1 MDEQSNTKTGR
12 FPHLKNDIQKA
23 LGTFSP
29 IERVLFSIVVIVC
42 ITTVFSLLFKIND
55 HFLVSVPAEGG
66 TLSEGIV
73 GTPRFINPVL
83 AITDVDHDITSLVF
97 RGLMKKDLD
106 GAIIP
111 DLAESY
117 TVSDDGL
124 VYTFTLKDASWDD
137 GEKIT
142 ADDVIFT
149 IKSALD
155 PMLKSPE
162 RVKWS
167 GVLVQAPD
175 EKTVTFTLKH
185 AYAPFLE
192 NAMLGIIPKHIWSKI
207 PYESWSYSDYNTKNV
222 VGNGYYKMSS
232 ISENSNGIP
241 NYYTLKNAKP
251 KDTNPALIDSIT
263 IHFFAN
269 EEELIAAFKNKTID
283 TMGGIDP
290 LNAQSLEKTGA
301 QILQAPLPRI
311 FGLFFNQSQAK
322 IFTSAKVR
330 QAITMAIN
338 KDSIVKNVLFGYG
351 AVGDG
356 PIPNSSKIQ
365 SDAVG
370 TKTTVST
377 PEQIKSI
384 LEKDGWKMGSD
395 GIYQKVG
402 AKKVV
407 TRLSFEIATN
417 DTPELT
423 KAVNAIVTDLRAVG
437 IEAVAKVYETGSLN
451 QDIIRPRKFQSL
463 FFGEIIENQSFIYAF
478 WHSSQRNDPGL
489 NISLYANSR
498 VDALLETGLSTL
510 DKDKQNQT
518 YKSLEKEIVA
528 DMPAVF
534 VYSPS
539 YIYVTREDFDGI
551 TLPHIDTPHDR
562 FENISTWYLATDRV
576 WKLFAQ
582 QKVENR

>member
-1 MDEQSNTKTGR
+1 MDEQSNTRTGR
-12 FPHLKNDIQKA
+12 ISRLKADIQKA

-29 IERVLFSIVVIVC
+29 IERVIFSLVIIVC
-42 ITTVFSLLFKIND
+42 ITTVFSLLFKIDN
-55 HFLVSVPAEGG
+55 HFLVSVPAKGG
-66 TLSEGIV
+66 NLSEGII

-97 RGLMKKDLD
+97 RGLMKKDLN
-106 GAIIP
+106 GEIVP

-117 TVSDDGL
+117 TVSNDGL
-124 VYTFTLKDASWDD
+124 VYTFKIKEATWHD

-142 ADDVIFT
+142 ADDVLFT

-167 GVLVQAPD
+167 GILVQSPD
-175 EKTVTFTLKH
+175 ANTVTFTLKH

-192 NAMLGIIPKHIWSKI
+192 NAVLGILPKHVWGKI
-207 PYESWSYSDYNTKNV
+207 PYENWAYSDFNTKNV
-222 VGNGYYKMSS
+222 VGNGYYKISS

-251 KDTNPALIDSIT
+251 KDTEPALINSIT

-269 EEELIAAFKNKTID
+269 EEQLIAAYKQGSID

-290 LNAQSLEKTGA
+290 ENAQALEKTGA
-301 QILQAPLPRI
+301 NILQAPLPRV

-322 IFTSAKVR
+322 IFTNAKVR
-330 QAITMAIN
+330 QAITLAIN
-338 KDSIVKNVLFGYG
+338 SDAIVKNILFGYG
-351 AVGDG
+351 TIGDG

-365 SDAVG
+365 SDATFVN
-370 TKTTVST
+370 TKTST
-377 PEQIKSI
+377 PEQIKAI
-384 LEKDGWKMGSD
+384 LEKDGWKLGSD
-395 GIYQKVG
+395 GVYQKPG
-402 AKKVV
+402 AKKTI

-423 KAVNAIVTDLRAVG
+423 KAVNAIIADLSAVG

-463 FFGEIIENQSFIYAF
+463 FFGEIISNQSDVYAF

-489 NISLYANSR
+489 NISLYANAK
-498 VDALLETGLSTL
+498 VDTLLETGLGTL
-510 DKDKQNQT
+510 DKEKQNQT
-518 YKSLEKEIVA
+518 YKSLEKEIIG

-539 YIYVTREDFDGI
+539 YIYVVRENLDGI
-551 TLPHIDTPHDR
+551 SLPHIDTPHDR
-562 FENISTWYLATDRV
+562 FENINTWYLATDRV
-576 WKLFAQ
+576 WGIFA
-582 QKVENR
+582 KK

>member
-1 MDEQSNTKTGR
+1 MDEQFTSLSRFQKLKLETK
-12 FPHLKNDIQKA
+12 KA

-29 IERVLFSIVVIVC
+29 IERVTFSIVMIIC
-42 ITTVFSLLFKIND
+42 IASVFSLLFKIDD
-55 HFLVSVPAEGG
+55 HFLVSIPAKGG
-66 TLSEGIV
+66 SLSEGII
-73 GTPRFINPVL
+73 GTPRFINPIL
-83 AITDVDHDITSLVF
+83 AITDVDHDVTSLMF
-97 RGLMKKDLD
+97 RGLMKKDQT

-124 VYTFTLKDASWDD
+124 VYTFKLKDASWDD

-142 ADDVIFT
+142 SDDVLFT

-155 PMLKSPE
+155 PILKSPE

-175 EKTVTFTLKH
+175 ANTVTFTLKH

-192 NAMLGIIPKHIWSKI
+192 NAVLGIIPKHVWSKI
-207 PYESWSYSDYNTKNV
+207 PYENWSYSDFNTKNA
-222 VGNGYYKMSS
+222 VGNGYYKMGS
-232 ISENSNGIP
+232 ISQSSNGIP
-241 NYYTLKNAKP
+241 NYYTLKNAHL
-251 KDTNPALIDSIT
+251 KDTTPALIDSIT

-269 EEELIAAFKNKTID
+269 EETLIAAYKNGTID

-290 LNAQSLEKTGA
+290 ENAKKLEKTGA
-301 QILQAPLPRI
+301 HILQASLPRV

-322 IFTSAKVR
+322 IFTDSKVR
-330 QAITMAIN
+330 QAITLAIN
-338 KDSIVKNVLFGYG
+338 TDEIVKNVLFGYG
-351 AVGDG
+351 TIGDG

-365 SDAVG
+365 GDVLS
-370 TKTTVST
+370 TTNDGRST
-377 PEQIKSI
+377 AQIKAI
-384 LEKDGWKMGSD
+384 LEKDGWKLGND
-395 GIYQKVG
+395 GIYQKPG
-402 AKKVV
+402 AKKSI

-423 KAVNAIVTDLRAVG
+423 KAVDAIIADLKVVG

-463 FFGEIIENQSFIYAF
+463 FFGEIISNQSDVYAF

-489 NISLYANSR
+489 NISLYANSK
-498 VDALLETGLSTL
+498 VDKLLETGLSTL
-510 DKDKQNQT
+510 DSSKQNQI
-518 YKSLEKEIVA
+518 YASFEKEINA
-528 DMPAVF
+528 DIPAVF

-539 YIYVTREDFDGI
+539 YIYVVRQDLEGI
-551 TLPHIDTPHDR
+551 TLPHIDTPRDR
-562 FENISTWYLATDRV
+562 FENIDTWYLATDRV
-576 WKLFAQ
+576 WGIFA
-582 QKVENR
+582 KK